1 VAEDLASRFA
11 TELTAVDGTPHPGA
25 DPSAVA
31 LDLVGTPP
39 ALVAVDDDPTVEPVA
54 AALAEAGHEVL
65 RPSGPGFR
73 DRLASAALGVT
84 GCTAAIADT
93 GTLLLTADRSRPRA
107 TSLLP
112 RSHLAVVRPTDL
124 VASLDEALGRIPTP
138 APSAVTLVTGPS
150 RSADI
155 EQILTLGVHG
165 PARVHVVL
173 P

>member
-1 VAEDLASRFA
+1 VVDDLAGRFA
-11 TELTAVDGTPHPGA
+11 TELSAVDGTPHPGA
-25 DPSAVA
+25 DPGQVAVE
-31 LDLVGTPP
+31 LLGPEPT
-39 ALVAVDDDPTVEPVA
+39 LVAVDDDPAVEPVA
-54 AALAEAGHEVL
+54 AALADAGHEVM
-65 RPSGPGFR
+65 RPTDPQYR
-73 DRLASAALGVT
+73 DRLASATLGVT
-84 GCTAAIADT
+84 GCVAAIADT
-93 GTLLLTADRSRPRA
+93 GTLMLTTDRSHPRA

-112 RSHLAVVRPTDL
+112 RTHLAVVRPDDL
-124 VASLDEALGRIPTP
+124 VRSLDDALRRIPTP

>member
-1 VAEDLASRFA
+1 MADDLARRFA
-11 TELTAVDGTPHPGA
+11 DELSAVDGTPHPGG
-25 DPSAVA
+25 DPTAVA
-31 LDLVGTPP
+31 FELVGPEPT
-39 ALVAVDDDPTVEPVA
+39 LVAVEDDPTVESVA
-54 AALAEAGHEVL
+54 AALADAGHEVL
-65 RPSGPGFR
+65 RPSEAGFR
-73 DRLASAALGVT
+73 GRLADAVLGVT
-84 GCTAAIADT
+84 GCTAAIAAT
-93 GTLLLTADRSRPRA
+93 GTLLLTADPAHPRA

-112 RSHLAVVRPTDL
+112 RTHLAVVEPDRL
-124 VASLDEALGRIPTP
+124 VSSLDEALGRIPTP

>member
-1 VAEDLASRFA
+1 VPDELARRFA
-11 TELTAVDGTPHPGA
+11 DELSAVDGTPHPSG
-25 DPSAVA
+25 DPTAVA
-31 LDLVGTPP
+31 LELAGLEPT
-39 ALVAVDDDPTVEPVA
+39 LVAVEDDPTVEPVA
-54 AALAEAGHEVL
+54 VALADAGHEVL
-65 RPSGPGFR
+65 RPSEAGFR
-73 DRLASAALGVT
+73 DRLADAALGVT
-84 GCTAAIADT
+84 GCTVAIADT
-93 GTLLLTADRSRPRA
+93 GTLLLTADPAHPRA

-112 RSHLAVVRPTDL
+112 RAHLAVVEPDRL
-124 VASLDEALGRIPTP
+124 VSSLDEALGRIPTP

>member
-1 VAEDLASRFA
+1 MDDELGRRFA
-11 TELTAVDGTPHPGA
+11 AELSAVDGTPHPGA
-25 DPSAVA
+25 DASAVA
-31 LDLVGTPP
+31 LELVGAEP
-39 ALVAVDDDPTVEPVA
+39 ALVAVEDDPTVEPVA
-54 AALAEAGHEVL
+54 VALADAGHEVL
-65 RPSGPGFR
+65 RPSEPGFR
-73 DRLASAALGVT
+73 DRLADATLGVT

-93 GTLLLTADRSRPRA
+93 GTLLLTADRAHPRA

-112 RSHLAVVRPTDL
+112 RSHLAVVEPGEL
-124 VASLDEALGRIPTP
+124 VATLGEALARIPTP